1 MKLIKQ
7 IFSFLSILWAWRFD
21 SKAYREYRES
31 KKFGEGRH
39 DCALE
44 ALYSV
49 VAEISEDDMI
59 EAFTFCTENWPYAGV
74 TNKEFNIVVKYLKL
88 KVEYDDSEGQTIKS
102 LTRKKTGS
110 HIALL
115 HGHYIVTENGQIIG
129 RDANIYNNPG
139 SKVYCS
145 WRFL

>member
-21 SKAYREYRES
+21 SKAYREPE
-31 KKFGEGRH
+31 KFGEGRH

-49 VAEISEDDMI
+49 VAEISEDDII

-74 TNKEFNIVVKYLKL
+74 TNKEFNIVIKYLKL

-115 HGHYIVTENGQIIG
+115 HGHYIATENGQIIG
-129 RDANIYNNPG
+129 RDANIYNNPDG
-139 SKVYCS
+139 KVYCS